1 MAEKTVISFK
11 VSPELK
17 AALAKLAAADERSL
31 SSYIDRVLRSHV
43 AGAAISKPAGKR
55 K

>member
-11 VSPELK
+11 VSAELK
-17 AALAKLAAADERSL
+17 SALAKLAAADERSL
-31 SSYIDRVLRSHV
+31 SSYIDRILRSYV
-43 AGAAISKPAGKR
+43 AEVGGKPAGKI

>member
-11 VSPELK
+11 VSADLK

-31 SSYIDRVLRSHV
+31 SSYIDRILRSHV
-43 AGAAISKPAGKR
+43 AELRGKPAGKR

>member
-11 VSPELK
+11 VSSELK
-17 AALAKLAAADERSL
+17 AALAKLAAADDRSL
-31 SSYIDRVLRSHV
+31 SFYIDRILRGHV
-43 AGAAISKPAGKR
+43 TQVSGKPAGKR